1 VNRQPFKIRMLP
13 PEGVPDV
20 APVARLILSSLVPE
34 EELSNAEIIPIGRK
48 RRRVSAQQQGSPRR
62 ID

>member
-1 VNRQPFKIRMLP
+1 MKIRILP
-13 PEGVPDV
+13 SIGAPDV

-34 EELSNAEIIPIGRK
+34 EETRNAEIIPIGRK
-48 RRRVSAQQQGSPRR
+48 RRRVPAKQQGSPRR